1 MIQIQSHKPTTAE
14 LFPYAFQ
21 QDLLKKQSEHFVN
34 KIITTGN
41 IESGYENMPVDF
53 PQTSSNIPLIID
65 TKPPQY
71 FIVAYL
77 KNNWK
82 PLLAVGIIV
91 AVSATIYHKLNRK
104 KEKKLERNQIPKNL
118 YYNLPKISI

>member
-1 MIQIQSHKPTTAE
+1 MIQIQSHRPTTAE

-34 KIITTGN
+34 KIITNGN
-41 IESGYENMPVDF
+41 FESGYENMPVDF
-53 PQTSSNIPLIID
+53 PQASKNIPLIIG

-71 FIVAYL
+71 LILTYL

-82 PLLAVGIIV
+82 PLLAVGITV
-91 AVSATIYHKLNRK
+91 LVSATIYHKLKRE
-104 KEKKLERNQIPKNL
+104 KEKKLAGSQIPKTF
-118 YYNLPKISI
+118 YYNLQKKSM

>member
-1 MIQIQSHKPTTAE
+1 MKTRKPTFEE
-14 LFPYAFQ
+14 LFPVAHQ
-21 QDLLKKQSEHFVN
+21 KDLLKKQSEHFVN
-34 KIITTGN
+34 KIITNGN
-41 IESGYENMPVDF
+41 FGSGYENMPVEF
-53 PQTSSNIPLIID
+53 PQTPYNIPLIID
-65 TKPPQY
+65 TKPPQF
-71 FIVAYL
+71 FIVTYL

>member
-1 MIQIQSHKPTTAE
+1 MTTYRKLTIAE
-14 LFPYAFQ
+14 LYPNSYG
-21 QDLLKKQSEHFVN
+21 QDLLKKQSEHFMN
-34 KIITTGN
+34 KIITNGN
-41 IESGYENMPVDF
+41 FESGYENMPNDF
-53 PQTSSNIPLIID
+53 PQASSNIPLIID

-71 FIVAYL
+71 FVVNYL

-104 KEKKLERNQIPKNL
+104 KEKKLDRNQIPKNL